1 MLFPE
6 MTDEEFQRTLM
17 NILDLSAKDNTY
29 KFAFMRFLL
38 DYCNENSET
47 HVEFETI
54 AKYFFKYYWL
64 QECKSK
70 FKQSPQVEK
79 KPEIIKIIQKEF
91 DKPFYPQTF
100 AKISKEEPQKIQ
112 NCVKEIVKLGFH
124 NVIWRFQKLKESTGS
139 KEKKIF
145 FDYRILRVVNENRKY
160 IDLDAGININ
170 PKAMEFFKKY
180 NTVLKKAVNLEWAR
194 FLEKL
199 NLGVP
204 RLIQKT
210 EGEIIPRTALGKYQ
224 KALEPHFKNCF
235 YCNNLLMKN
244 QTHVEHVIPFDYIAE
259 DNIWNFTL
267 ACQKCNCTK
276 SGSLPPR
283 KFLDDLINRNRNYR
297 SKKLKSGED
306 DTDLGKQLDKSLTLL
321 GVNYEK
327 IIRDHFENAK
337 SHGYVVLKDFPN

>member
-1 MLFPE
+1 MDLELSENKFKE
-6 MTDEEFQRTLM
+6 TTDEEFQKTLM
-17 NILDLSAKDNTY
+17 NILDLSTKDNTY

-38 DYCNENSET
+38 DYCNEHAET
-47 HVEFETI
+47 HVEFQTI
-54 AKYFFKYYWL
+54 ASYFFKYYWL

-70 FKQSPQVEK
+70 FKQAPQVEK

-100 AKISKEEPQKIQ
+100 AKISKEEPKKIQ
-112 NCVKEIVKLGFH
+112 NCVKEIVKRGFH
-124 NVIWRFQKLKESTGS
+124 NVTWRFQRVKAGTGVE
-139 KEKKIF
+139 EKKIF
-145 FDYRILRVVNENRKY
+145 FDYTILRVKNENRKY
-160 IDLDAGININ
+160 IDLDAGIDIN

-180 NTVLKKAVNLEWAR
+180 NTLLKKAVNLEWAR

-210 EGEIIPRTALGKYQ
+210 EGEIIPRTALGKYR
-224 KALEPHFKNCF
+224 KALETHFKNCY
-235 YCNNLLMKN
+235 YCNNPLVKN

-276 SGSLPPR
+276 LGSLPPE
-283 KFLDDLINRNRNYR
+283 KFLDELINRNKNYR
-297 SKKLKSGED
+297 NKIPM
-306 DTDLGKQLDKSLTLL
+306 LDKSLTLL

-337 SHGYVVLKDFPN
+337 SHGYQILERFP

>member
-1 MLFPE
+1 MNFSQT
-6 MTDEEFQRTLM
+6 TDEEFQRTLM
-17 NILDLSAKDNTY
+17 NILDRSTKDNTY
-29 KFAFMRFLL
+29 KFAFMRFLI
-38 DYCNENSET
+38 DYCNNNSES
-47 HVEFETI
+47 HVEFTTI

-70 FKQSPQVEK
+70 FKQAPQIKK

-100 AKISKEEPQKIQ
+100 EKISKQEPEKIQ
-112 NCVKEIVKLGFH
+112 RCIEKIVKLGFH
-124 NVIWRFQKLKESTGS
+124 NVTWRFQKLKEGNTT
-139 KEKKIF
+139 KEKRIF
-145 FDYRILRVVNENRKY
+145 FDYTILRVKHANKKY
-160 IDLDAGININ
+160 VDLDAGIDIN
-170 PKAMEFFKKY
+170 PKAIEFFKKY

-210 EGEIIPRTALGKYQ
+210 EGEIIPRTALGKYR
-224 KALEPHFKNCF
+224 KALEPYFKNCY
-235 YCNNLLMKN
+235 YCDNPLVKN

-276 SGSLPPR
+276 LGSLPPE
-283 KFLDDLINRNRNYR
+283 KFLDELINRNKNYR
-297 SKKLKSGED
+297 GKIPMI
-306 DTDLGKQLDKSLTLL
+306 DTSLILL
-321 GVNYEK
+321 GENFEK

-337 SHGYVVLKDFPN
+337 SHGYVVLKDFP

>member
-1 MLFPE
+1 MRHFLE
-6 MTDEEFQRTLM
+6 TTDEEFQITLM
-17 NILDLSAKDNTY
+17 NILDLSTKDNTY

-38 DYCNENSET
+38 DYCNENSNT

-70 FKQSPQVEK
+70 FKQAPQIEK

-100 AKISKEEPQKIQ
+100 EKILKKEPRKVQ
-112 NCVKEIVKLGFH
+112 NCIKEIVKFGFH
-124 NVIWRFQKLKESTGS
+124 NVTWRFQKLKVGKGS

-145 FDYRILRVVNENRKY
+145 FDYTILRVVNENRKY
-160 IDLDAGININ
+160 IDLNTGIDIN

-210 EGEIIPRTALGKYQ
+210 EGEMIPRTALGKYR
-224 KALEPHFKNCF
+224 KALEPYFKNCF
-235 YCNNLLMKN
+235 YCNNPLIKN

-267 ACQKCNCTK
+267 SCQKCNCNK
-276 SGSLPPR
+276 LGSLPPR
-283 KFLDDLINRNRNYR
+283 KFLGELIDRNKNYR
-297 SKKLKSGED
+297 NKISMIND
-306 DTDLGKQLDKSLTLL
+306 SLTLL
-321 GVNYEK
+321 GINHEK
-327 IIRDHFENAK
+327 IIQDHYDNAR
-337 SHGYVVLKDFPN
+337 SHGYMIIENFPN

>member
-1 MLFPE
+1 MIFMNFPE
-6 MTDEEFQRTLM
+6 ISDNEFQRSLM
-17 NILDLSAKDNTY
+17 NILDLSSKDNTY

-47 HVEFETI
+47 HVEFSTI

-70 FKQSPQVEK
+70 FKQAPQIEK

-100 AKISKEEPQKIQ
+100 DKISKENPQKLKK
-112 NCVKEIVKLGFH
+112 CVEKIVKLGFH
-124 NVIWRFQKLKESTGS
+124 NVTWRFQRLKTGVS
-139 KEKKIF
+139 VEEKKIF
-145 FDYRILRVVNENRKY
+145 FDYRISKVDSQNRKW
-160 IDLDAGININ
+160 IDLDAGIDIN

-180 NTVLKKAVNLEWAR
+180 NTVLRKAVNLEWAR

-204 RLIQKT
+204 RLIQKV
-210 EGEIIPRTALGKYQ
+210 EGEIIPRTALGKYR
-224 KALEPHFKNCF
+224 KALEPYFKNCY
-235 YCNNLLMKN
+235 YCNTPLIKN

-259 DNIWNFTL
+259 DNIWNFIL

-276 SGSLPPR
+276 LGSLPPK
-283 KFLDDLINRNRNYR
+283 KFLDELINRNKNYR
-297 SKKLKSGED
+297 DKIPMI
-306 DTDLGKQLDKSLTLL
+306 DKSLTLL
-321 GVNYEK
+321 GENYEK
-327 IIRDHFENAK
+327 IIYDHYENAK
-337 SHGYVVLKDFPN
+337 SHGYVVLKNFP